1 MLAAANAAAG
11 DVLIDPPAVDDGS
24 QADASPVPD
33 VPLDAEEHSAE
44 YLCKVL
50 GQCPQGGPAE
60 FSKHT
65 AGAAPE
71 HTAGYMCKTFGKQ
84 CDEAAD
90 IAAADESG
98 ASDIAAGAARAAE
111 EATAAAAA
119 ATTEAEAASEAAT
132 VAALPNGS
140 TDGAAAAAEA
150 AAAAATARALSEAAA
165 TAAEHSDGN
174 DGGAALAAAEAAA
187 AAAVTAEAALSN
199 GMGVERDAQEQGL
212 NCVSIRQGTT
222 DTWCSVTCMATMCP
236 DTLCKCGTDQDALD
250 ALKAAAE
257 QEFASRTDDSALD
270 TAATSELKAKLDI
283 ERKQIE
289 DEQKQLLGDATEA
302 RENAEQMV
310 RDAQCPSPMPNAEC
324 PMPNAQRP
332 MSNAQC

>member
-1 MLAAANAAAG
+1 MEAPTEAPTEAPAEAPAEEADSESSDTNGVLAAANAAAG

-90 IAAADESG
+90 IAA
-98 ASDIAAGAARAAE
+98 GAARAAE

-119 ATTEAEAASEAAT
+119 ATTEAEAASE
-132 VAALPNGS
+132 
-140 TDGAAAAAEA
+140 
-150 AAAAATARALSEAAA
+150 
-165 TAAEHSDGN
+165 
-174 DGGAALAAAEAAA
+174 
-187 AAAVTAEAALSN
+187 
-199 GMGVERDAQEQGL
+199 
-212 NCVSIRQGTT
+212 
-222 DTWCSVTCMATMCP
+222 
-236 DTLCKCGTDQDALD
+236 
-250 ALKAAAE
+250 
-257 QEFASRTDDSALD
+257 
-270 TAATSELKAKLDI
+270 
-283 ERKQIE
+283 
-289 DEQKQLLGDATEA
+289 
-302 RENAEQMV
+302 
-310 RDAQCPSPMPNAEC
+310 
-324 PMPNAQRP
+324 
-332 MSNAQC
+332 